1 MTGFCKKIINQNF
14 NVDVDKEIQESI
26 KNKEK
31 AA

>member
-1 MTGFCKKIINQNF
+1 MTGFCKKIINKTF

-31 AA
+31 C